1 MKNKINVREYLEST
15 YLKTDLDSG
24 LSKSEN
30 RKIVEEIINE
40 AIKYRFVLIMLR
52 PEYISLAKRLIEEC
66 NSKTLIGTV
75 IDFPLGDSTTDQKL
89 QEAKESISLGV
100 NDLDFVADYNAFKA
114 QLFDK
119 FDNDI
124 IQGTELALNNN
135 KNIKWII
142 ETGALSKMEI
152 RKISS
157 RINNLV
163 ETEFKG
169 NTENI
174 YIKTSTG
181 YYGGFGATIED
192 IKTIKSSVNNLKI
205 KASGG
210 ISTLSQVYKII
221 NAGASRIGTSKAMSI
236 IKQI

>member
-1 MKNKINVREYLEST
+1 MKNKIKVREYLEST
-15 YLKTDLDSG
+15 YLKTDSESG

-30 RKIVEEIINE
+30 RKAVEDIINE
-40 AIKYRFVLIMLR
+40 AIKYRFVLVMLR
-52 PEYISLAKRLIEEC
+52 SEHISLAKRLIEAH

-75 IDFPLGDSTTDQKL
+75 IDFPLGDSSTNQKL
-89 QEAKESISLGV
+89 QEAQESIYFGAD
-100 NDLDFVADYNAFKA
+100 DLDFVADYNAFKA
-114 QLFDK
+114 ELFDK

-135 KNIKWII
+135 KNVKWII

-152 RKISS
+152 RKISV

-163 ETEFKG
+163 DTEFKG
-169 NTENI
+169 NTKNI

-192 IKTIKSSVNNLKI
+192 IKTIKSSVNLKI

-210 ISTLSQVYKII
+210 VSTLSQVYKMI
-221 NAGASRIGTSKAMSI
+221 NAGASRIGTSKALSI